1 MAISANTVFEI
12 RTAGSDTNGGG
23 FTTGAAGTDYSQQN
37 SKNTVGSDI
46 SVTNA
51 VGAGSTTLTSAT
63 ANFSTAIVG
72 NIIYLQGGTGSLA
85 AGWYQVTARAST
97 TSITLDRAVATGTG
111 ITMNIGGAL
120 ASIGASAVAGAGA
133 GMIVFIQSGTY
144 SITSATIN
152 VAGGTISNSSLMNWV
167 GYNTNRTMTNT
178 DTKPLIQY
186 GVSGVSMFV
195 SRGTVYNLAFDGN
208 GQTTARVNGS
218 SDSTNMVN
226 CSFTNMNTGSGS
238 TTGTFNNCSATANSA
253 LVFAGVCVDCEA
265 YSNTATPFGGGVQT
279 ITIRCLSYNNTGAT
293 TDGFNLSAV
302 GSMAANCSAYGN
314 GRAGFQW
321 NSPTRAST
329 AVNCHAENNTGWG
342 FDDLSGSGVG
352 SAQVLVNCSAYNNTA
367 GTISNLSKATII
379 GFITVTAGSV
389 FVNAASANFA
399 LNNTTNQGALLR
411 AAGVPAFFPAGL
423 TASYQDI
430 GASQHQDTGGGGN
443 ATVAYTSS

>member
-1 MAISANTVFEI
+1 MT
-12 RTAGSDTNGGG
+12 GST
-23 FTTGAAGTDYSQQN
+23 GTDYSQQN
-37 SKNTVGSDI
+37 SKNTVGADI

-51 VGAGSTTLTSAT
+51 VAAGTATITSIT
-63 ANFSTAIVG
+63 ANFGTTIVG
-72 NIIYLQGGTGSLA
+72 NIINLSGGTGSLA
-85 AGWYQVTARAST
+85 SGWYQVISRAST
-97 TSITLDRAVATGTG
+97 TSITVDRNVATGTG
-111 ITMNIGGAL
+111 ITINIGGAL
-120 ASIGASAVAGAGA
+120 ASIGGSAAAGAAA
-133 GMIVFIQSGTY
+133 GNIVFVQAGTY

-152 VAGGTISNSSLMNWV
+152 VAGGTVSNSSLMNWV
-167 GYNTNRTMTNT
+167 GYSTNRTMNNT

-195 SRGTVYNLAFDGN
+195 SRGTVYNFAFDGN

-226 CSFTNMNTGSGS
+226 CSYTNMNNASGS

-265 YSNTATPFGGGVQT
+265 YANTATPFGGGVQT

-321 NSPTRAST
+321 NSPTRSST
-329 AVNCHAENNTGWG
+329 AINCHAENNTGWG
-342 FDDLSGSGVG
+342 FDNLSGSGVG
-352 SAQVLVNCSAYNNTA
+352 SAQVLVNCSTYNNTS

-389 FVNAASANFA
+389 FVSAGTGNFA

-411 AAGVPAFFPAGL
+411 AAGAPALFPAGL

-430 GASQHQDTGGGGN
+430 GASQHQDTGGGG
-443 ATVAYTSS
+443 AVTVAYTFS